1 MSYTTLQEYAYT
13 YNTKVVRHFMRL
25 SILYILTLAS
35 LLSFGQTNIS
45 EIADKKIQQRVL
57 LIKYRTDSFLNKVTN
72 KAVFKRLVPDFGVT
86 YQVGE
91 FYQNYLFLNKYETD
105 PENIYDLNQYYTI
118 NDTTLDVSD
127 TIGIYYSEIKNQF
140 ASKTYKLDV
149 RFKSND
155 DYLKVKALNYLY
167 QATTQQKLKQ
177 LISNKKLKAPFI
189 KISVDGK
196 SNTYFVF
203 LKDKNM
209 PHNFVL

>member
-1 MSYTTLQEYAYT
+1 MKLLLL
-13 YNTKVVRHFMRL
+13 N
-25 SILYILTLAS
+25 ILTLVS
-35 LLSFGQTNIS
+35 LVSYGQTSIS

-57 LIKYRTDSFLNKVTN
+57 LVKSRTDSFLNKATSKV
-72 KAVFKRLVPDFGVT
+72 VFKRLVPDFGVT

-105 PENIYDLNQYYTI
+105 PDNIYDLSQYYTI
-118 NDTTLDVSD
+118 NDTTLGVSD
-127 TIGIYYSEIKNQF
+127 TIGIYYLEIKNQF
-140 ASKTYKLDV
+140 ASETYKLEV

-167 QATTQQKLKQ
+167 QAATQQKLKQ
-177 LISNKKLKAPFI
+177 LIANKKLKVPFI